1 MSEQRNIFDT
11 RNWMSN
17 VPGIGRLKLA
27 EIVWPGAH
35 NAGMDRKAPDH
46 GVLVGH
52 WVSCQSDTF
61 FWQLNR
67 GVRAL
72 DIRLIDDKAS
82 SPPLCFHHDG
92 QRSGRTLDDLIEAV
106 CAFLDDHRDE
116 FILLDFHQL
125 GYGSATFDY
134 LKFRD
139 LLLTRLGDRAIPRSD
154 HHKTLD
160 QLKATS
166 GKQRVILA
174 VPARRELDDDCFW
187 ESVRHRWSKK
197 SIIDT
202 DQLEQFIVDTLPRH
216 NDGTRLWSLSATA
229 YSLLGGPRRIHTFI
243 NDRFANSGDW
253 IGRCCIISVDF
264 FEACDIVRYC
274 SVASRMKAI
283 DKAAAYAPRV
293 VH

>member
-35 NAGMDRKAPDH
+35 NAGMDRQAPDH

-52 WVSCQSDTF
+52 WVSCQNDTF
-61 FWQLNR
+61 AWQLNQ
-67 GVRAL
+67 GARAL
-72 DIRLIDDKAS
+72 DVRLVDDYTS

-92 QRSGRTLDDLIEAV
+92 QRSGRTLDDLIDAV
-106 CAFLDDHRDE
+106 CDFLDDHRDE

-125 GYGSATFDY
+125 GYGSTTFDY

-139 LLLTRLGDRAIPRSD
+139 QLLTRLGERAIPRSE

-160 QLKATS
+160 QLKAAS
-166 GKQRVILA
+166 SRQRVVLA

-197 SIIDT
+197 RIIDT
-202 DQLEQFIVDTLPRH
+202 EQLEQFINDTLPPQ

-229 YSLLGGPRRIHTFI
+229 YSLFGGPRRIHTFI
-243 NDRFANSGDW
+243 NKRFDTSGDW

-264 FEACDIVRYC
+264 FEDSDIVRYC
-274 SVASRMKAI
+274 SAASRMKAV
-283 DKAAAYAPRV
+283 DKTVAHVSRV
-293 VH
+293 IH